1 MGLVIFWGVVPWL
14 CLTQEAWAD
23 ATPIKAPGRKT
34 SNSANGAPLPFRV
47 GEKLTYDIRWYGVTA
62 GLAELTVKA
71 KTHYNGHE
79 VYHLVSR
86 ATGAGV
92 VGKLYT
98 VDDRLEVFVD
108 VQGLYPYYAS
118 LRQKEGKR
126 KKDKEVYFDQDRREV
141 TYITNRGRP
150 RTLSVPPEVKELLSS
165 LYYFRTQGLKVGST
179 VPLNVF
185 SLKRS
190 YTVEVK
196 VLRKETIETFSGP
209 AETYVIQPHVS
220 LNGQP
225 QTREES
231 LIWLTADER
240 RLPVKIKTKVRLGY
254 IEATLIGYAEQS

>member
-1 MGLVIFWGVVPWL
+1 M
-14 CLTQEAWAD
+14 TSA
-23 ATPIKAPGRKT
+23 KASSRKP
-34 SNSANGAPLPFRV
+34 SNGTNGAPFPFKV
-47 GEKLTYDIRWYGVTA
+47 GEKMTYDIHWYGVTA

-71 KTHYNGHE
+71 RTRYNGHE
-79 VYHLVSR
+79 VYHLVSH
-86 ATGAGV
+86 ATSAGV

-98 VDDRLEVFVD
+98 VNDRVEAFVD

-118 LRQKEGKR
+118 LRQREGKR
-126 KKDKEVYFDQDRREV
+126 KKDKDVYFDQERREV

-150 RTLSVPPEVKELLSS
+150 RTLSVPPEVKDLLSS
-165 LYYFRTQGLKVGST
+165 LYYFRTQELKVGAT
-179 VPLNVF
+179 VPLSVF

-190 YTVEVK
+190 YAVEVK
-196 VLRKETIETFSGP
+196 VLRKETVETFSGP